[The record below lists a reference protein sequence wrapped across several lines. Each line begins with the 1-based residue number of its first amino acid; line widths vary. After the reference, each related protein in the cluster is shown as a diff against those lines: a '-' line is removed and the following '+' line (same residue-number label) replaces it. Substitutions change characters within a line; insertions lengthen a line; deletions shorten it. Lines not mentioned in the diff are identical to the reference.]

1 MLSSLPWSLHHNLD
15 LNKTIFLMTG
25 FRLHNTHKIALDY
38 FTINQI
44 VINVHY
50 TLQSIY
56 HLSQVDIITQDKNTE
71 IWLP

>member
-1 MLSSLPWSLHHNLD
+1 
-15 LNKTIFLMTG
+15 MTG
-25 FRLHNTHKIALDY
+25 FRLRNTHKIALDY

-56 HLSQVDIITQDKNTE
+56 HLSKVDIITQDKNTE
-71 IWLP
+71 IWLL

>member
-1 MLSSLPWSLHHNLD
+1 MIYIFEIYD
-15 LNKTIFLMTG
+15 RRLNEWYIDFQTRDI
-25 FRLHNTHKIALDY
+25 KIALDY